1 MSRRDPPRGVS
12 GLVVAAA
19 LAVGGAFLLPAAQ
32 ADEETVQAVAAC
44 PPEDAGSR
52 GRAEA
57 IPSGTR

>member
-32 ADEETVQAVAAC
+32 AEEEMVQAVAAC
-44 PPEDAGSR
+44 PPEGAGSD
-52 GRAEA
+52 GRSEA

>member
-32 ADEETVQAVAAC
+32 AEEETVQAVAAC
-44 PPEDAGSR
+44 PPEGAGSP

-57 IPSGTR
+57 IPSGAR